1 MKRIVR
7 IFLFVLSLGSLSQS
21 AHAQQYP
28 VQASVQLLPPY
39 SVYLSDYANERLV
52 VQLQLRDIS
61 KGEIP
66 VRLRWQIRGGGVYLE
81 TNTTYRPTP
90 NTVGVGMPLRLD
102 GYDLAQYLQ
111 PENLLGNGGTAA
123 WRRQTQLPEGMYT
136 FCVQV
141 LDDVTGAV
149 VSNAACA
156 SAWLL
161 RHEPPFLNLPEHEA
175 KPEARDPQQLT
186 FQWTPRHTGRPNANF
201 QTEYDFR
208 LVEIWPD
215 DRDPNDAMQSS
226 IPLYETT
233 TASTMLVYG
242 MAEPLLIPGRR
253 YAWQVRARSLVNGE
267 ALTMFNNQGDSE
279 VRSFRWGDACVAIT
293 EVRAEAL
300 SGGRI
305 RLRWEAPGTHSSY
318 RVQYRQKGTSRW
330 YQQESFQ
337 PEAII
342 TRLQPS
348 TAYEYQVGGYC
359 GSIAAGLS
367 TLASVGTLEEIVP
380 EYACGLPVPAPNQE
394 SASPLPQLRVGEIIQ
409 AADFSVTV
417 TESSGQAG
425 QFSGKG
431 TVALPWLREA
441 VAQVTFQ
448 EVQINEA
455 YQLTAGELVV
465 TGVALEVMPEE
476 LTDALAEVYDVVDQA
491 SEAVDRAEEKLEAV
505 DEALATAQEVYQKAQ
520 EVIGEDRSSSEPESG
535 TPAAGAPPANGGS
548 APAADGSGGNVNVAD
563 GSLGASADSAR
574 PTAASE
580 AQDSVDVRVQFRPNA
595 NQAYGFD
602 RKAHDALAADYPPTL
617 INGETYSPAW
627 KSVAAGRTDYVDAVA
642 VAPDSSS
649 VVVKFRT
656 ATGQSIAA
664 QPGAEDS
671 EQQLPVVGTTHE
683 TVDELTAYVV
693 ESDTAGNETETTV
706 GQLNVISYDELRQ
719 KVIVVPV
726 NDAIAPDAVR
736 LSQDLN
742 AIYGA
747 AVAHWEVVIDDA
759 FVAEAELLA
768 GLDEGESG
776 LLASFPRPMRQFNR
790 AFKRS
795 RDIDKDAYYVF
806 LVADVSSSR
815 AGQSRRGQSR
825 RGFMP
830 FKQQFGYIF
839 TEQVTT
845 LSQTI
850 AHELGHGAFRLRHSF
865 DEFGL
870 AKGTT
875 NNLMDYS
882 ESTAL
887 YKYQWDNVHDPEA
900 MVGWLQGDEESAYY
914 TLQEVE
920 KLLEEIKKN
929 NQTNRKKLKTSRTI
943 VTAEDL
949 SDELWLTTSGNLQYD
964 WLSARLVENL
974 TTDEDIRRSLR
985 AKPED
990 YGIDTPS
997 PSSIGINLST
1007 DKDAVLLAKNIE
1019 IELDEEPISVTIHGY
1034 APTDQIFTH
1043 YVAEHQSGDNT
1054 IIVFFNYIRPDQP
1067 RGTLKAG
1074 AADVNNIR
1082 KAFTITVANGDII
1095 ALKEYLKFK
1104 GTIDLNALDKVESV
1118 DEIIIEIT
1126 RKESNEFIT
1135 TGEIH
1140 VRGTSIRGA
1149 TLELGKGTTKE
1160 ECTPCPDNTLF
1171 SCKRVPAGT
1180 YNFALNNDAQ
1190 GGKLKYRHRAIR
1202 LTNTNEYKVGDYT
1215 SSRDGVLIH
1224 RGNSYSYSQGCIL
1237 AMYSDKLPEILEDMD
1252 AYLNGNMMGYS
1263 VDEEE
1268 KAILP
1273 LAIYEYIERI
1283 DPNGTKNKKVIIKNE
1298 DEGNVLSV
1306 DTQVFENRQKAG
1318 KYYVNLG
1325 VAAKAE
1331 EIIEELAYKV
1341 VEDLLKEK
1349 GVIEVV
1355 KVLKT
1360 EFANR
1365 DDMTMEQKEVALA
1378 KAWDDKV
1385 KELSAAISATEA
1397 NKKVESYYSNFITKI
1412 EKYVID
1418 GVMNSNE
1425 SEEEGENVFLYMSDK
1440 NKGGSS
1446 PGTPLYK
1453 PYLRRIATK
1462 PGSGSEAMMQQII
1475 VKDFTRFMLSVKEKN
1490 TSF

>member
-7 IFLFVLSLGSLSQS
+7 TFLFVLSLGNLSQS

-81 TNTTYRPTP
+81 TNTTYLPTP

-102 GYDLAQYLQ
+102 GYDLAPYLR

-123 WRRQTQLPEGMYT
+123 WRRQAQLPEGMYT

-226 IPLYETT
+226 IPLYEAITS
-233 TASTMLVYG
+233 STMLVYG
-242 MAEPLLIPGRR
+242 MAEPLLIAGRR

-267 ALTMFNNQGDSE
+267 SLAMFNNQGDSE

-367 TLASVGTLEEIVP
+367 TLASVGTLEEVVP
-380 EYACGLPVPAPNQE
+380 EYACGLPVPAPNQA
-394 SASPLPQLRVGEIIQ
+394 SASPLPQLRMGEVIH

-417 TESSGQAG
+417 TESSGQSG
-425 QFSGKG
+425 RFSGKG

-465 TGVALEVMPEE
+465 TGVALEVVPEE

-491 SEAVDRAEEKLEAV
+491 SEAVNRAEEKLEAV

-535 TPAAGAPPANGGS
+535 PPGAEVPPANGG
-548 APAADGSGGNVNVAD
+548 PVPTADGSGGNVNVAD
-563 GSLGASADSAR
+563 GSNGSPDSSAGSPR

-580 AQDSVDVRVQFRPNA
+580 AQDSVDVRVQFRPNV

-602 RKAHDALAADYPPTL
+602 RKEHDALVADYPPTL

-664 QPGAEDS
+664 QPGAKDS

-683 TVDELTAYVV
+683 TVDALTAYVV

-726 NDAIAPDAVR
+726 NDAVAPDAVR

-768 GLDEGESG
+768 GLDDGESG

-790 AFKRS
+790 TFKRS

-815 AGQSRRGQSR
+815 AG
-825 RGFMP
+825 FMP

-839 TEQVTT
+839 TEQATN
-845 LSQTI
+845 LSQTV
-850 AHELGHGAFRLRHSF
+850 AHELGHGAFRLRHPF
-865 DEFGL
+865 DEFSL

-882 ESTAL
+882 EGTAL

-900 MVGWLQGDEESAYY
+900 MVGWLQDDDESAYSIPCY
-914 TLQEVE
+914 GIFDDCDDVLRILKNIRESRINKTNILIKSPLAKDVIYKANNVEVEGVDYEQIHVVITKNKTRENTAEVVDCTDYDQEFLTAEGALDRQTGFALRKEGVILVKILIIDHHTKMENKLQLLRKYLLGEKGDILLLAIESIFKQDKLESDKIQEVRE
-920 KLLEEIKKN
+920 KIVQLEDTVKRVELYKELQKKVKYRSQRDN
-929 NQTNRKKLKTSRTI
+929 E
-943 VTAEDL
+943 AP
-949 SDELWLTTSGNLQYD
+949 
-964 WLSARLVENL
+964 A
-974 TTDEDIRRSLR
+974 TDEDIASNTWMTDYNISTAGDIMCNLTTQ
-985 AKPED
+985 AMCLEYLGVEPPCSGCASSCDTYDQFED
-990 YGIDTPS
+990 YLECVRVDKELEHRGK
-997 PSSIGINLST
+997 SSTRKDLANLFEGVSFSIT
-1007 DKDAVLLAKNIE
+1007 TLNSSNKDKIVNNLQPYLDNGCSVLL
-1019 IELDEEPISVTIHGY
+1019 SVFGH
-1034 APTDQIFTH
+1034 
-1043 YVAEHQSGDNT
+1043 
-1054 IIVFFNYIRPDQP
+1054 IVRLQD
-1067 RGTLKAG
+1067 
-1074 AADVNNIR
+1074 
-1082 KAFTITVANGDII
+1082 ITEDGLV
-1095 ALKEYLKFK
+1095 
-1104 GTIDLNALDKVESV
+1104 V
-1118 DEIIIEIT
+1118 DDPY
-1126 RKESNEFIT
+1126 
-1135 TGEIH
+1135 G
-1140 VRGTSIRGA
+1140 
-1149 TLELGKGTTKE
+1149 
-1160 ECTPCPDNTLF
+1160 
-1171 SCKRVPAGT
+1171 RVV
-1180 YNFALNNDAQ
+1180 NFAAS
-1190 GGKLKYRHRAIR
+1190 GVSAKYKKDGDDYRNEKDF
-1202 LTNTNEYKVGDYT
+1202 TN
-1215 SSRDGVLIH
+1215 
-1224 RGNSYSYSQGCIL
+1224 
-1237 AMYSDKLPEILEDMD
+1237 
-1252 AYLNGNMMGYS
+1252 
-1263 VDEEE
+1263 
-1268 KAILP
+1268 
-1273 LAIYEYIERI
+1273 
-1283 DPNGTKNKKVIIKNE
+1283 
-1298 DEGNVLSV
+1298 
-1306 DTQVFENRQKAG
+1306 
-1318 KYYVNLG
+1318 
-1325 VAAKAE
+1325 
-1331 EIIEELAYKV
+1331 
-1341 VEDLLKEK
+1341 
-1349 GVIEVV
+1349 
-1355 KVLKT
+1355 
-1360 EFANR
+1360 
-1365 DDMTMEQKEVALA
+1365 
-1378 KAWDDKV
+1378 
-1385 KELSAAISATEA
+1385 
-1397 NKKVESYYSNFITKI
+1397 
-1412 EKYVID
+1412 
-1418 GVMNSNE
+1418 
-1425 SEEEGENVFLYMSDK
+1425 EEGEDNAWSWSDIEEYVEVK
-1440 NKGGSS
+1440 
-1446 PGTPLYK
+1446 YAEI
-1453 PYLRRIATK
+1453 YC
-1462 PGSGSEAMMQQII
+1462 SE
-1475 VKDFTRFMLSVKEKN
+1475 
-1490 TSF
+1490 

>member
-7 IFLFVLSLGSLSQS
+7 IFLFMLSLGNLSQS

-102 GYDLAQYLQ
+102 GYDLAPYLR

-123 WRRQTQLPEGMYT
+123 WRRQAQLPEGMYT

-141 LDDVTGAV
+141 LDDATGAV

-267 ALTMFNNQGDSE
+267 ALTMFNNQGNSE
-279 VRSFRWGDACVAIT
+279 VRSFRWGDACGAIT

-305 RLRWEAPGTHSSY
+305 RLRWEAPVTHSSY
-318 RVQYRQKGTSRW
+318 WVQYRQRGTSRW
-330 YQQESFQ
+330 YQQETFH

-367 TLASVGTLEEIVP
+367 TLASVGTLEEVVP

-394 SASPLPQLRVGEIIQ
+394 SASPLPQLRVGEVIQ
-409 AADFSVTV
+409 AADFLVTV

-465 TGVALEVMPEE
+465 TGVALEVVPEE

-535 TPAAGAPPANGGS
+535 TPGAEVPPANGGS

-563 GSLGASADSAR
+563 GSDGSPDSSADSPR

-602 RKAHDALAADYPPTL
+602 RKEHDALAADYPPTL

-664 QPGAEDS
+664 QPGAKDS

-726 NDAIAPDAVR
+726 NDAVAPDAVR

-759 FVAEAELLA
+759 FMAEAELLA

-839 TEQVTT
+839 TEQTT
-845 LSQTI
+845 MLSQTI
-850 AHELGHGAFRLRHSF
+850 AHELGHGAFRLRHPF

-882 ESTAL
+882 EGTKL

-900 MVGWLQGDEESAYY
+900 MVGWLQGDEESALRSALPIVNAIREANSEGKKSLDLLVYGASATTT
-914 TLQEVE
+914 TLTIGGKNVRIVAITKPKGGKNTVNPGTPRVDNDDKVFGEEGGEFSAIKFFQSYDATLVIKTDREDGEAVKNYLLGQE
-920 KLLEEIKKN
+920 
-929 NQTNRKKLKTSRTI
+929 
-943 VTAEDL
+943 TAEFTVDL
-949 SDELWLTTSGNLQYD
+949 YEGSDKKEQ
-964 WLSARLVENL
+964 
-974 TTDEDIRRSLR
+974 
-985 AKPED
+985 
-990 YGIDTPS
+990 
-997 PSSIGINLST
+997 
-1007 DKDAVLLAKNIE
+1007 DAVLLISTTPTMPDIRTRISSDKDNEFEVKLTIEYLRQCVSYGAGRTPNQSENFPATGWRKVRANEEWDINFGIDTETSRPKIRGGIANLIARSSAGKTDTLRFFIKGTNPTVAQVNTYLNQTPYNQIWFFKRIAFHESGTPNNMNDNARQYNVYNEDHENLHESWDSYSRCPNFGPPCGWGLMQLDNPAPPAQALWDWQANIQAGYDLLVGDKKG
-1019 IELDEEPISVTIHGY
+1019 IVRTRMTNYMNNVTDWNDEFPENPVTGGENRNEGGITYIHGSSNY
-1034 APTDQIFTH
+1034 FQNEINNLDDHFDEAPDNNERSFLEASWMKAYNGLGEENRIF
-1043 YVAEHQSGDNT
+1043 Y
-1054 IIVFFNYIRPDQP
+1054 
-1067 RGTLKAG
+1067 
-1074 AADVNNIR
+1074 
-1082 KAFTITVANGDII
+1082 
-1095 ALKEYLKFK
+1095 YL
-1104 GTIDLNALDKVESV
+1104 
-1118 DEIIIEIT
+1118 
-1126 RKESNEFIT
+1126 ESNSSNKPTWKI
-1135 TGEIH
+1135 
-1140 VRGTSIRGA
+1140 S
-1149 TLELGKGTTKE
+1149 
-1160 ECTPCPDNTLF
+1160 NT
-1171 SCKRVPAGT
+1171 AT
-1180 YNFALNNDAQ
+1180 YN
-1190 GGKLKYRHRAIR
+1190 
-1202 LTNTNEYKVGDYT
+1202 
-1215 SSRDGVLIH
+1215 
-1224 RGNSYSYSQGCIL
+1224 GNI
-1237 AMYSDKLPEILEDMD
+1237 
-1252 AYLNGNMMGYS
+1252 N
-1263 VDEEE
+1263 
-1268 KAILP
+1268 
-1273 LAIYEYIERI
+1273 
-1283 DPNGTKNKKVIIKNE
+1283 
-1298 DEGNVLSV
+1298 
-1306 DTQVFENRQKAG
+1306 
-1318 KYYVNLG
+1318 YYVNSIG
-1325 VAAKAE
+1325 
-1331 EIIEELAYKV
+1331 
-1341 VEDLLKEK
+1341 
-1349 GVIEVV
+1349 
-1355 KVLKT
+1355 
-1360 EFANR
+1360 
-1365 DDMTMEQKEVALA
+1365 EQQ
-1378 KAWDDKV
+1378 
-1385 KELSAAISATEA
+1385 
-1397 NKKVESYYSNFITKI
+1397 
-1412 EKYVID
+1412 
-1418 GVMNSNE
+1418 
-1425 SEEEGENVFLYMSDK
+1425 
-1440 NKGGSS
+1440 
-1446 PGTPLYK
+1446 TP
-1453 PYLRRIATK
+1453 
-1462 PGSGSEAMMQQII
+1462 
-1475 VKDFTRFMLSVKEKN
+1475 D
-1490 TSF
+1490 

>member
-7 IFLFVLSLGSLSQS
+7 IFLFVLSLGNLSQS

-81 TNTTYRPTP
+81 TNTTYLPTP

-102 GYDLAQYLQ
+102 GYDLAPYLR

-123 WRRQTQLPEGMYT
+123 WRRQAQLPEGMYT

-161 RHEPPFLNLPEHEA
+161 RHEPPFLNLPEPEA

-267 ALTMFNNQGDSE
+267 SLAMFNNQGNSE

-318 RVQYRQKGTSRW
+318 RVQYRQRGTSRW

-348 TAYEYQVGGYC
+348 TAYEYQVDGYC

-367 TLASVGTLEEIVP
+367 TLASVGTLEEVVL

-394 SASPLPQLRVGEIIQ
+394 SASPLPQLRVGEVIQ

-417 TESSGQAG
+417 TESSGQSG

-465 TGVALEVMPEE
+465 TGVALEVVPEE

-491 SEAVDRAEEKLEAV
+491 SEAVDHAEEKLEAV

-535 TPAAGAPPANGGS
+535 TPGAEVPPANGGS
-548 APAADGSGGNVNVAD
+548 VPAADGSGGNVNVAD
-563 GSLGASADSAR
+563 GSDGSPDSSADSPR

-602 RKAHDALAADYPPTL
+602 RKEHDALAADYPPTL
-617 INGETYSPAW
+617 MGGETYSPAW

-642 VAPDSSS
+642 VPPDSSS

-664 QPGAEDS
+664 QPGAKDS

-693 ESDTAGNETETTV
+693 ESDTAGDETETTV

-719 KVIVVPV
+719 KIIVVPV

-806 LVADVSSSR
+806 LVPGGSASR
-815 AGQSRRGQSR
+815 AGQSR

-830 FKQQFGYIF
+830 FKQQFCYIF
-839 TEQVTT
+839 TEQVTM
-845 LSQTI
+845 LSQII
-850 AHELGHGAFRLRHSF
+850 AHELGHGAFRLRHTF

-875 NNLMDYS
+875 DNLMDYS
-882 ESTAL
+882 EGTAL

-900 MVGWLQGDEESAYY
+900 MVGWLQGDDESAFRRQLSNDGIRNMLSMIRNANIKGASKLDIILFANSSGVSFELQLNNYNLTYLALEVKGNINLIGPQPGIFIRPSQSLISDYEKQGIDDKLLVYEFYPLNQEGSSYDPSAMMSSSSVIKIYVKEKESLDFESYLYNIIRPEPGDPLVEMSIVHNYSAPTSGGMFGCARVGVGCETSNIPNLPEYGTNQKVHAGIDVYAPLNTDIFAMYSGTVENMVETVAAGTLGTSGAFGNKIRVLSTPEEHGLSTNATIYIYY
-914 TLQEVE
+914 THLNE
-920 KLLEEIKKN
+920 
-929 NQTNRKKLKTSRTI
+929 
-943 VTAEDL
+943 
-949 SDELWLTTSGNLQYD
+949 
-964 WLSARLVENL
+964 
-974 TTDEDIRRSLR
+974 
-985 AKPED
+985 
-990 YGIDTPS
+990 
-997 PSSIGINLST
+997 
-1007 DKDAVLLAKNIE
+1007 
-1019 IELDEEPISVTIHGY
+1019 
-1034 APTDQIFTH
+1034 
-1043 YVAEHQSGDNT
+1043 
-1054 IIVFFNYIRPDQP
+1054 
-1067 RGTLKAG
+1067 
-1074 AADVNNIR
+1074 
-1082 KAFTITVANGDII
+1082 VANGV
-1095 ALKEYLKFK
+1095 KV
-1104 GTIDLNALDKVESV
+1104 GTKIKQGQ
-1118 DEIIIEIT
+1118 
-1126 RKESNEFIT
+1126 K
-1135 TGEIH
+1135 
-1140 VRGTSIRGA
+1140 
-1149 TLELGKGTTKE
+1149 LGKTG
-1160 ECTPCPDNTLF
+1160 NTGNAYNIP
-1171 SCKRVPAGT
+1171 SWRYHTHINVYEGSTAG
-1180 YNFALNNDAQ
+1180 
-1190 GGKLKYRHRAIR
+1190 
-1202 LTNTNEYKVGDYT
+1202 
-1215 SSRDGVLIH
+1215 SSRV
-1224 RGNSYSYSQGCIL
+1224 N
-1237 AMYSDKLPEILEDMD
+1237 PLEYFNTKFDT
-1252 AYLNGNMMGYS
+1252 NGN
-1263 VDEEE
+1263 
-1268 KAILP
+1268 
-1273 LAIYEYIERI
+1273 
-1283 DPNGTKNKKVIIKNE
+1283 VI
-1298 DEGNVLSV
+1298 
-1306 DTQVFENRQKAG
+1306 Q
-1318 KYYVNLG
+1318 
-1325 VAAKAE
+1325 
-1331 EIIEELAYKV
+1331 
-1341 VEDLLKEK
+1341 
-1349 GVIEVV
+1349 
-1355 KVLKT
+1355 
-1360 EFANR
+1360 
-1365 DDMTMEQKEVALA
+1365 
-1378 KAWDDKV
+1378 
-1385 KELSAAISATEA
+1385 
-1397 NKKVESYYSNFITKI
+1397 
-1412 EKYVID
+1412 
-1418 GVMNSNE
+1418 
-1425 SEEEGENVFLYMSDK
+1425 
-1440 NKGGSS
+1440 
-1446 PGTPLYK
+1446 
-1453 PYLRRIATK
+1453 
-1462 PGSGSEAMMQQII
+1462 
-1475 VKDFTRFMLSVKEKN
+1475 
-1490 TSF
+1490 

>member
-1 MKRIVR
+1 MKRI
-7 IFLFVLSLGSLSQS
+7 IHTFLFVLSLGNLSQL

-28 VQASVQLLPPY
+28 VQANVQLLPPY

-81 TNTTYRPTP
+81 TNTTYLPTP

-102 GYDLAQYLQ
+102 GYDLAPYLR

-123 WRRQTQLPEGMYT
+123 WRRQAQLPEGMYT

-161 RHEPPFLNLPEHEA
+161 RHEPPFLNLPEPEA

-267 ALTMFNNQGDSE
+267 ALTMFNNQGNSE

-318 RVQYRQKGTSRW
+318 RVQYRQRGTSRW

-367 TLASVGTLEEIVP
+367 TLASVGTLEEAVP

-394 SASPLPQLRVGEIIQ
+394 SAHPLPQLRVGEVIQ

-417 TESSGQAG
+417 TESSGQSG

-491 SEAVDRAEEKLEAV
+491 SEAMDRAEEKLEAV

-535 TPAAGAPPANGGS
+535 TPGAEVPPANGGP

-563 GSLGASADSAR
+563 GSSGTSADSAR

-602 RKAHDALAADYPPTL
+602 RKEHDALAADYPPTL

-627 KSVAAGRTDYVDAVA
+627 KSVAAGRTDYVDAVV

-664 QPGAEDS
+664 QPGAKDS

-683 TVDELTAYVV
+683 TVDALSAYVV
-693 ESDTAGNETETTV
+693 ESDTAGDETETTV

-759 FVAEAELLA
+759 FVAEAELLT

-815 AGQSRRGQSR
+815 AGQSRRG
-825 RGFMP
+825 FMP

-839 TEQVTT
+839 TEQVTN

-850 AHELGHGAFRLRHSF
+850 AHELGHGAFRLRHPF

-875 NNLMDYS
+875 DNLMDYS
-882 ESTAL
+882 EGTAL

-900 MVGWLQGDEESAYY
+900 MVGWLQGDEESASFVSDQYESEGILELLSTSNYVLGKKKVILHYKLKNWKNRMSEEAQDLNKENYSLMLFVEHKAKVVYSFKKELEESGSIDWHGLVVHGEIPITSKNASEYKLHLGIVKKSEIASVDKWLVSLGSRPASTVIKSNQDDSKHYTFVDLIQSIPFTKEKAWENWQAANDETKSITSNYETYRVIEKVIREQSDGIGNLFSDIENPLQFLYDNTVETTFLGTKVRVHWTFVAKLQAIEARILNEGLRQGYY
-914 TLQEVE
+914 KQGHIVGIGIRPMYGKNKVYVSNHSYGVVVDIKANYNHYISNDQEELIYFIEHVTGLNIFDEATRSPTTITAASQLFIQEVRGLSYE
-920 KLLEEIKKN
+920 KLLSIYAKIDDYQNQGDRYSLEDLEALNPFHDLKMIRADVGIGIIEKDVISSFYGKLTKLRDILNQKEQKYYLEYVTFDETARQELTNLRERVNSLALQLQPIEDDFSEENIIEVFAVVSTPLSPSVINFTESYQSYRAVLREKFVQEEELSSIVFKRYASMLLERASNESFIKYIFQNGFCEVPLEIIEAFLAEKDVQWGGTWNSSNVDYMHFEIKKKAISKYLS
-929 NQTNRKKLKTSRTI
+929 QEKLKR
-943 VTAEDL
+943 
-949 SDELWLTTSGNLQYD
+949 
-964 WLSARLVENL
+964 
-974 TTDEDIRRSLR
+974 
-985 AKPED
+985 
-990 YGIDTPS
+990 
-997 PSSIGINLST
+997 
-1007 DKDAVLLAKNIE
+1007 
-1019 IELDEEPISVTIHGY
+1019 
-1034 APTDQIFTH
+1034 
-1043 YVAEHQSGDNT
+1043 
-1054 IIVFFNYIRPDQP
+1054 
-1067 RGTLKAG
+1067 
-1074 AADVNNIR
+1074 
-1082 KAFTITVANGDII
+1082 
-1095 ALKEYLKFK
+1095 
-1104 GTIDLNALDKVESV
+1104 
-1118 DEIIIEIT
+1118 
-1126 RKESNEFIT
+1126 
-1135 TGEIH
+1135 
-1140 VRGTSIRGA
+1140 
-1149 TLELGKGTTKE
+1149 
-1160 ECTPCPDNTLF
+1160 
-1171 SCKRVPAGT
+1171 
-1180 YNFALNNDAQ
+1180 
-1190 GGKLKYRHRAIR
+1190 
-1202 LTNTNEYKVGDYT
+1202 
-1215 SSRDGVLIH
+1215 
-1224 RGNSYSYSQGCIL
+1224 
-1237 AMYSDKLPEILEDMD
+1237 
-1252 AYLNGNMMGYS
+1252 
-1263 VDEEE
+1263 
-1268 KAILP
+1268 
-1273 LAIYEYIERI
+1273 
-1283 DPNGTKNKKVIIKNE
+1283 
-1298 DEGNVLSV
+1298 
-1306 DTQVFENRQKAG
+1306 
-1318 KYYVNLG
+1318 
-1325 VAAKAE
+1325 
-1331 EIIEELAYKV
+1331 
-1341 VEDLLKEK
+1341 
-1349 GVIEVV
+1349 
-1355 KVLKT
+1355 
-1360 EFANR
+1360 
-1365 DDMTMEQKEVALA
+1365 
-1378 KAWDDKV
+1378 
-1385 KELSAAISATEA
+1385 
-1397 NKKVESYYSNFITKI
+1397 
-1412 EKYVID
+1412 
-1418 GVMNSNE
+1418 
-1425 SEEEGENVFLYMSDK
+1425 
-1440 NKGGSS
+1440 
-1446 PGTPLYK
+1446 
-1453 PYLRRIATK
+1453 
-1462 PGSGSEAMMQQII
+1462 
-1475 VKDFTRFMLSVKEKN
+1475 
-1490 TSF
+1490 

>member
-1 MKRIVR
+1 MKRIIR
-7 IFLFVLSLGSLSQS
+7 TFLFVLSLGNLSQL

-28 VQASVQLLPPY
+28 VQANVQLLPPY

-81 TNTTYRPTP
+81 TNTTYLPTP

-102 GYDLAQYLQ
+102 GYDLAPYLQ

-123 WRRQTQLPEGMYT
+123 WRRQAQLPEGMYT

-226 IPLYETT
+226 IPLYEATT
-233 TASTMLVYG
+233 SSTMLVYG

-267 ALTMFNNQGDSE
+267 ALTMFNNQGNSE

-318 RVQYRQKGTSRW
+318 RVQYRQRGTSRW

-394 SASPLPQLRVGEIIQ
+394 SASPLPQLRVGEVIQ

-417 TESSGQAG
+417 TESSGQSG
-425 QFSGKG
+425 RFSGKG

-505 DEALATAQEVYQKAQ
+505 DKALATAQEVYQKAQ

-535 TPAAGAPPANGGS
+535 TPAAEVPPANGGP

-563 GSLGASADSAR
+563 GSSGTSADSPR

-580 AQDSVDVRVQFRPNA
+580 VQDSVDVRVQFRPNA

-602 RKAHDALAADYPPTL
+602 RKEYDALAADYPPTL

-627 KSVAAGRTDYVDAVA
+627 KSVAAGRTDYVDAVV

-664 QPGAEDS
+664 QPGAKDS

-683 TVDELTAYVV
+683 TVDALSAYVV
-693 ESDTAGNETETTV
+693 ESDTAGDETETTV

-759 FVAEAELLA
+759 FVAEAELLT

-815 AGQSRRGQSR
+815 AGQSRRG
-825 RGFMP
+825 FMP

-839 TEQVTT
+839 TEQVTN

-850 AHELGHGAFRLRHSF
+850 AHELGHGAFRLRHPF

-875 NNLMDYS
+875 DNLMDYS
-882 ESTAL
+882 EGTAL

-900 MVGWLQGDEESAYY
+900 MVGWLQDDDESAAVAIKTDHENVLALLNAIREANYASKKGLNVTSFIKNKTYSYQGRVNILDKDVDLIVEHWFYSGEHKIDPGQEYLYEQGEKFVYQFDGYLASGKMKPLLKIYVDRDKAETLGEYLFGERNQPIFAITTDQLKEIFPNTDEERIKEVVDLINQYSNDYGLTTKGRMAHFLGQIGAETDGLEKLKESSNYSAENVFSVFLKVKRNKEGSSEKTHKYCDLIEGY
-914 TLQEVE
+914 DCSDLSSCLSSYEGPKRCTIEPDYNFPTKEVE
-920 KLLEEIKKN
+920 GE
-929 NQTNRKKLKTSRTI
+929 TVPDFDTW
-943 VTAEDL
+943 
-949 SDELWLTTSGNLQYD
+949 DE
-964 WLSARLVENL
+964 
-974 TTDEDIRRSLR
+974 DEDIKTNYISSSTLF
-985 AKPED
+985 D
-990 YGIDTPS
+990 YVYSCRMDNG
-997 PSSIGINLST
+997 
-1007 DKDAVLLAKNIE
+1007 AKN
-1019 IELDEEPISVTIHGY
+1019 T
-1034 APTDQIFTH
+1034 
-1043 YVAEHQSGDNT
+1043 GDGSK
-1054 IIVFFNYIRPDQP
+1054 Y
-1067 RGTLKAG
+1067 
-1074 AADVNNIR
+1074 
-1082 KAFTITVANGDII
+1082 
-1095 ALKEYLKFK
+1095 
-1104 GTIDLNALDKVESV
+1104 
-1118 DEIIIEIT
+1118 
-1126 RKESNEFIT
+1126 
-1135 TGEIH
+1135 
-1140 VRGTSIRGA
+1140 
-1149 TLELGKGTTKE
+1149 LGKGFIHMTGKE
-1160 ECTPCPDNTLF
+1160 KYERVSEAWNNKYPNDKKEFHGSDIDELEDDVEVAMKASLVLWEEDN
-1171 SCKRVPAGT
+1171 
-1180 YNFALNNDAQ
+1180 LNNLADD
-1190 GGKLKYRHRAIR
+1190 GLEESDID
-1202 LTNTNEYKVGDYT
+1202 KVG
-1215 SSRDGVLIH
+1215 
-1224 RGNSYSYSQGCIL
+1224 
-1237 AMYSDKLPEILEDMD
+1237 
-1252 AYLNGNMMGYS
+1252 
-1263 VDEEE
+1263 
-1268 KAILP
+1268 
-1273 LAIYEYIERI
+1273 
-1283 DPNGTKNKKVIIKNE
+1283 
-1298 DEGNVLSV
+1298 
-1306 DTQVFENRQKAG
+1306 
-1318 KYYVNLG
+1318 
-1325 VAAKAE
+1325 AK
-1331 EIIEELAYKV
+1331 I
-1341 VEDLLKEK
+1341 
-1349 GVIEVV
+1349 
-1355 KVLKT
+1355 
-1360 EFANR
+1360 N
-1365 DDMTMEQKEVALA
+1365 
-1378 KAWDDKV
+1378 
-1385 KELSAAISATEA
+1385 
-1397 NKKVESYYSNFITKI
+1397 
-1412 EKYVID
+1412 
-1418 GVMNSNE
+1418 
-1425 SEEEGENVFLYMSDK
+1425 
-1440 NKGGSS
+1440 
-1446 PGTPLYK
+1446 
-1453 PYLRRIATK
+1453 
-1462 PGSGSEAMMQQII
+1462 GSGSSLPNGYKSRRKYTNKANE
-1475 VKDFTRFMLSVKEKN
+1475 VFDEN
-1490 TSF
+1490 

>member
-28 VQASVQLLPPY
+28 VRVSVQLLPPY

-81 TNTTYRPTP
+81 TNTTYLPTP

-102 GYDLAQYLQ
+102 GYDLAPYLR

-123 WRRQTQLPEGMYT
+123 WRRQAQLPEGMYT

-226 IPLYETT
+226 IPLYEATT
-233 TASTMLVYG
+233 SSTMLVYG

-267 ALTMFNNQGDSE
+267 SLAMFNNQGNSE

-305 RLRWEAPGTHSSY
+305 RLRWEAPITHSSY

-330 YQQESFQ
+330 YRQESFR
-337 PEAII
+337 PEVII

-394 SASPLPQLRVGEIIQ
+394 SASPLPQLRVGEVIQ

-417 TESSGQAG
+417 TESSGQSG

-465 TGVALEVMPEE
+465 TGVALEVVPEE

-491 SEAVDRAEEKLEAV
+491 SEAVDRAEKKLEAV
-505 DEALATAQEVYQKAQ
+505 DEALAIAQEVYQKAQ

-535 TPAAGAPPANGGS
+535 TPGAEVPPANGGPV
-548 APAADGSGGNVNVAD
+548 PAADSSGSNVNVAD
-563 GSLGASADSAR
+563 GSNGSPDTSADSPR

-580 AQDSVDVRVQFRPNA
+580 VQDSVDVRVQFRPNA

-602 RKAHDALAADYPPTL
+602 RKEHDALAADYPPAL

-664 QPGAEDS
+664 QPGEKDS
-671 EQQLPVVGTTHE
+671 EQQLLVVGTTHE

-693 ESDTAGNETETTV
+693 ESDTAGNETETII

-759 FVAEAELLA
+759 FVAEAELLTR
-768 GLDEGESG
+768 LDDGESG

-806 LVADVSSSR
+806 LVPGGSASR
-815 AGQSRRGQSR
+815 A
-825 RGFMP
+825 GFMP

-839 TEQVTT
+839 TNQATM

-850 AHELGHGAFRLRHSF
+850 AHELGHGAFRLRHPF

-882 ESTAL
+882 EGTAL

-900 MVGWLQGDEESAYY
+900 MVGWLQGDEESAAVAIKTDHENVLALLNAIREANYASKKGLNVTSFIKNKTY
-914 TLQEVE
+914 SYQGRVNILDKDVDLIVEHWFYSGEHKIDPGQEYLYEQGE
-920 KLLEEIKKN
+920 KFVYQFDGYL
-929 NQTNRKKLKTSRTI
+929 
-943 VTAEDL
+943 
-949 SDELWLTTSGNLQYD
+949 TSGKMKPLLKIYVDRDEAETLGEYLFGERNQPIF
-964 WLSARLVENL
+964 AI
-974 TTDEDIRRSLR
+974 TTDQL
-985 AKPED
+985 K
-990 YGIDTPS
+990 
-997 PSSIGINLST
+997 
-1007 DKDAVLLAKNIE
+1007 E
-1019 IELDEEPISVTIHGY
+1019 IFPNTDEERIEEV
-1034 APTDQIFTH
+1034 
-1043 YVAEHQSGDNT
+1043 VAAIND
-1054 IIVFFNYIRPDQP
+1054 Y
-1067 RGTLKAG
+1067 
-1074 AADVNNIR
+1074 
-1082 KAFTITVANGDII
+1082 
-1095 ALKEYLKFK
+1095 
-1104 GTIDLNALDKVESV
+1104 
-1118 DEIIIEIT
+1118 
-1126 RKESNEFIT
+1126 SNEF
-1135 TGEIH
+1135 G
-1140 VRGTSIRGA
+1140 
-1149 TLELGKGTTKE
+1149 
-1160 ECTPCPDNTLF
+1160 
-1171 SCKRVPAGT
+1171 
-1180 YNFALNNDAQ
+1180 
-1190 GGKLKYRHRAIR
+1190 
-1202 LTNTNEYKVGDYT
+1202 LT
-1215 SSRDGVLIH
+1215 
-1224 RGNSYSYSQGCIL
+1224 
-1237 AMYSDKLPEILEDMD
+1237 
-1252 AYLNGNMMGYS
+1252 
-1263 VDEEE
+1263 
-1268 KAILP
+1268 
-1273 LAIYEYIERI
+1273 
-1283 DPNGTKNKKVIIKNE
+1283 TKNKMAHFLGQVGHESNSFKSLIESHNYSAQSVYTTFLKVRRPKTGGGHTYKYCHLIKDYDCIDPLACPSSYGGPKRCSTELTWLTGNDGNFASYSTWTNNNYEVKTDFVNNSNLFNLTYCCRLGNGSYSSGDGFKYRGRGFIQLTGKAKYDDLSNLWNNKFPSNKKDFAEDDYELIGTDVQTAMLVAMFEWKRLEDSSDNNFENALNE
-1298 DEGNVLSV
+1298 DWSDESIKIISRKVNGSGLLNESNG
-1306 DTQVFENRQKAG
+1306 ENDR
-1318 KYYVNLG
+1318 
-1325 VAAKAE
+1325 
-1331 EIIEELAYKV
+1331 
-1341 VEDLLKEK
+1341 
-1349 GVIEVV
+1349 
-1355 KVLKT
+1355 
-1360 EFANR
+1360 
-1365 DDMTMEQKEVALA
+1365 
-1378 KAWDDKV
+1378 
-1385 KELSAAISATEA
+1385 
-1397 NKKVESYYSNFITKI
+1397 I
-1412 EKYVID
+1412 EK
-1418 GVMNSNE
+1418 SNKAYD
-1425 SEEEGENVFLYMSDK
+1425 NL
-1440 NKGGSS
+1440 
-1446 PGTPLYK
+1446 
-1453 PYLRRIATK
+1453 
-1462 PGSGSEAMMQQII
+1462 
-1475 VKDFTRFMLSVKEKN
+1475 
-1490 TSF
+1490 

>member
-394 SASPLPQLRVGEIIQ
+394 SASPLPQLRVGEVIQ

-417 TESSGQAG
+417 TESSGQSG

-671 EQQLPVVGTTHE
+671 EQQLPVVGTTHK

-693 ESDTAGNETETTV
+693 ELDTAGNETETTV

-726 NDAIAPDAVR
+726 NDAVAPDAVR

-742 AIYGA
+742 VIYGA

-815 AGQSRRGQSR
+815 AGQSRRG
-825 RGFMP
+825 FMP

-839 TEQVTT
+839 TDQATN

-850 AHELGHGAFRLRHSF
+850 AHELGHGAFRLRHPF

-882 ESTAL
+882 EGTAL
-887 YKYQWDNVHDPEA
+887 YKYQWDNVHNPEA
-900 MVGWLQGDEESAYY
+900 MVGWLQGDEESAAVAIKTDHENVLALLNAIREANYASKKGLNVTSFIKNKTY
-914 TLQEVE
+914 SYQGRVNILDKDVDLIVEHWFYSGEHKIDPGQEYPYEQGEKFVYQFDGYLASGKMKPLLKIYVDRDKAETLGEYLFGERNQPIFAITTDQLKEIFPGTDEERIEEVVAAINNYSNKFELTTKDKMAHFIAQIGTETAGLE
-920 KLLEEIKKN
+920 KLTENSNYGAEAIFKTFIKVKRTTSQGASMITHKYCDLIDEYN
-929 NQTNRKKLKTSRTI
+929 CDDCSSCPDLSNYEGPNLCSTTPDYYFPTKIVDGETLPDYSEWDETKDVKTSYINSSTI
-943 VTAEDL
+943 FDYVYGCRLGNGAKSTED
-949 SDELWLTTSGNLQYD
+949 G
-964 WLSARLVENL
+964 
-974 TTDEDIRRSLR
+974 
-985 AKPED
+985 
-990 YGIDTPS
+990 
-997 PSSIGINLST
+997 ST
-1007 DKDAVLLAKNIE
+1007 
-1019 IELDEEPISVTIHGY
+1019 
-1034 APTDQIFTH
+1034 
-1043 YVAEHQSGDNT
+1043 
-1054 IIVFFNYIRPDQP
+1054 
-1067 RGTLKAG
+1067 
-1074 AADVNNIR
+1074 
-1082 KAFTITVANGDII
+1082 
-1095 ALKEYLKFK
+1095 FK
-1104 GTIDLNALDKVESV
+1104 GIG
-1118 DEIIIEIT
+1118 
-1126 RKESNEFIT
+1126 FIHLT
-1135 TGEIH
+1135 
-1140 VRGTSIRGA
+1140 
-1149 TLELGKGTTKE
+1149 GKGTYKE
-1160 ECTPCPDNTLF
+1160 VSEAWNEIYPDDKKEFHGDDIDLL
-1171 SCKRVPAGT
+1171 K
-1180 YNFALNNDAQ
+1180 NDIDVAIKASLVYWKMKDINAMID
-1190 GGKLKYRHRAIR
+1190 GGEQDL
-1202 LTNTNEYKVGDYT
+1202 
-1215 SSRDGVLIH
+1215 
-1224 RGNSYSYSQGCIL
+1224 
-1237 AMYSDKLPEILEDMD
+1237 LEVT
-1252 AYLNGNMMGYS
+1252 A
-1263 VDEEE
+1263 
-1268 KAILP
+1268 K
-1273 LAIYEYIERI
+1273 
-1283 DPNGTKNKKVIIKNE
+1283 
-1298 DEGNVLSV
+1298 
-1306 DTQVFENRQKAG
+1306 
-1318 KYYVNLG
+1318 VNLG
-1325 VAAKAE
+1325 YYASYVTTTTVNGYNERKNYYDKAK
-1331 EIIEELAYKV
+1331 
-1341 VEDLLKEK
+1341 
-1349 GVIEVV
+1349 
-1355 KVLKT
+1355 
-1360 EFANR
+1360 
-1365 DDMTMEQKEVALA
+1365 
-1378 KAWDDKV
+1378 
-1385 KELSAAISATEA
+1385 
-1397 NKKVESYYSNFITKI
+1397 ES
-1412 EKYVID
+1412 
-1418 GVMNSNE
+1418 
-1425 SEEEGENVFLYMSDK
+1425 L
-1440 NKGGSS
+1440 
-1446 PGTPLYK
+1446 
-1453 PYLRRIATK
+1453 
-1462 PGSGSEAMMQQII
+1462 
-1475 VKDFTRFMLSVKEKN
+1475 
-1490 TSF
+1490 

>member
-1 MKRIVR
+1 MYWWQYYK
-7 IFLFVLSLGSLSQS
+7 FLLVGWLLSTS

-81 TNTTYRPTP
+81 TNTTYLPTP

-102 GYDLAQYLQ
+102 GYDLAPYLR

-123 WRRQTQLPEGMYT
+123 WRRQAQLPEGMYT

-226 IPLYETT
+226 IPLYEATT
-233 TASTMLVYG
+233 SSTMLVYG

-267 ALTMFNNQGDSE
+267 SLAMFNNQGDSE

-318 RVQYRQKGTSRW
+318 RVQFRQKGTSRW
-330 YQQESFQ
+330 YQQETFQ

-367 TLASVGTLEEIVP
+367 TLASVGTLEEVVP

-394 SASPLPQLRVGEIIQ
+394 SASPLPQLRVGEVIQ

-465 TGVALEVMPEE
+465 TGVALEVVPEE

-535 TPAAGAPPANGGS
+535 TPGAEVPPANGGS
-548 APAADGSGGNVNVAD
+548 APAADGSGGNVNVAA
-563 GSLGASADSAR
+563 GSSGTSADSAR

-580 AQDSVDVRVQFRPNA
+580 VQDSVDVRVQFRPNV

-602 RKAHDALAADYPPTL
+602 RKEHDALAADYPPTL
-617 INGETYSPAW
+617 MGGKTYSPAW

-664 QPGAEDS
+664 QPGAKDS
-671 EQQLPVVGTTHE
+671 EQQLPVVGTIHE

-726 NDAIAPDAVR
+726 NDAVAPDAVR

-815 AGQSRRGQSR
+815 AG
-825 RGFMP
+825 FMP

-839 TEQVTT
+839 TEQATN

-850 AHELGHGAFRLRHSF
+850 AHELGHGAFRLRHLF

-875 NNLMDYS
+875 DNLMDYS
-882 ESTAL
+882 EGTAL

-900 MVGWLQGDEESAYY
+900 MVGWLQDDDESAYY

-974 TTDEDIRRSLR
+974 ATDEDIRRSLR

-1054 IIVFFNYIRPDQP
+1054 VIVFFNYIRPDQP
-1067 RGTLKAG
+1067 RGRLKAG
-1074 AADVNNIR
+1074 SANVNNIR
-1082 KAFTITVANGDII
+1082 KAFTITVATDDAI
-1095 ALKEYLKFK
+1095 ALTEYLNFE
-1104 GTIDLNALDKVESV
+1104 GTIDLNSLDKTESV

-1140 VRGTSIRGA
+1140 VRGTNIRGA

-1180 YNFALNNDAQ
+1180 YNFVLNNDAQ

-1331 EIIEELAYKV
+1331 EIIEELAYKI
-1341 VEDLLKEK
+1341 VEDLLTEK
-1349 GVIEVV
+1349 GVLEAVEVS
-1355 KVLKT
+1355 KAG
-1360 EFANR
+1360 FSNR
-1365 DDMTMEQKEVALA
+1365 KDMTDEEKQAVLA
-1378 KAWDDKV
+1378 KAWEDKM
-1385 KELSAAISATEA
+1385 KELGTAVSISEV
-1397 NKKVESYYSNFITKI
+1397 NKKIVDYRTQFIQDVKSYIVLEIQKQQSLEFANLMW
-1412 EKYVID
+1412 D
-1418 GVMNSNE
+1418 
-1425 SEEEGENVFLYMSDK
+1425 YMHDSGY
-1440 NKGGSS
+1440 GGSS
-1446 PGTPLYK
+1446 PGSPFKRNFLNRSMKKQNWQNKVEYLIRSNFTQYK
-1453 PYLRRIATK
+1453 ESIMQKAIA
-1462 PGSGSEAMMQQII
+1462 
-1475 VKDFTRFMLSVKEKN
+1475 N
-1490 TSF
+1490 